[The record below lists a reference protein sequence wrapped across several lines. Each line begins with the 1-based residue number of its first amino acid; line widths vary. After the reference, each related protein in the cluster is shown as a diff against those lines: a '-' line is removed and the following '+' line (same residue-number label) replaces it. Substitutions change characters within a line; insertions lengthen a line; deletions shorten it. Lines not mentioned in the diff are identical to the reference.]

1 MPPSRRR
8 PPPSAGQ
15 APPVRRP
22 RVAGL
27 RNRPAT
33 EPDSGPDTG
42 SDTGPDAAP
51 DTARETTP
59 ERESMS
65 GTLDLEDT
73 EPRDPEADAAAR
85 IAAEPPARN
94 VEDGTDEY
102 EDTGEDTGEDFGD
115 DFDEDQLDEDDAAPA
130 PTPGRRP
137 AGKRRTAGVTRPADL
152 AAAEARTGSARARQ
166 ARVADNPRR
175 RGATQLSVA
184 VVLAVVAVVLAGLA
198 VWFKGESDSLES
210 GDQNSA
216 LTDSAATSEVVGQ
229 LKSAI
234 ETTFS
239 YNYTDLDSTQKA
251 VDSTL
256 TGKARCEYD
265 QLFGQVK
272 QLAPKQKIVMVT
284 AVRDIALV
292 RLDGDRAE
300 ALVFIDQSSTR
311 VDVNNSVA
319 GEAQFAVLAHRDGD
333 HWKITE
339 FNMFDQP
346 LVNGQPAPKC

>member
-1 MPPSRRR
+1 
-8 PPPSAGQ
+8 
-15 APPVRRP
+15 
-22 RVAGL
+22 VAGL
-27 RNRPAT
+27 RNRPAD
-33 EPDSGPDTG
+33 EA
-42 SDTGPDAAP
+42 DA
-51 DTARETTP
+51 P

-65 GTLDLEDT
+65 GTLDVDAPDDTAHDTAHDT
-73 EPRDPEADAAAR
+73 ELPEPAAGG
-85 IAAEPPARN
+85 AEPDVA
-94 VEDGTDEY
+94 ED
-102 EDTGEDTGEDFGD
+102 EDSGGD
-115 DFDEDQLDEDDAAPA
+115 ADGDADGDFDEDQVDADDT
-130 PTPGRRP
+130 PTPARRP

-152 AAAEARTGSARARQ
+152 TAAEAGTKAERAPR
-166 ARVADNPRR
+166 AERAPVDPRR
-175 RGATQLSVA
+175 RRATQLSVA
-184 VVLAVVAVVLAGLA
+184 VVLTVVAIVLAGFA
-198 VWFKGESDSLES
+198 VWFKGEADDLDSA
-210 GDQNSA
+210 DTNSA
-216 LTDSAATSEVVGQ
+216 LTDSGRTSEVVGQ

-251 VDSTL
+251 VDETL

-272 QLAPKQKIVMVT
+272 QQAPKQKIIMVT

-300 ALVFIDQSSTR
+300 GLVFIDQSSTR
-311 VDVNNSVA
+311 ADVNNSVA

-346 LVNGQPAPKC
+346 LVNGKPAPEC

>member
-8 PPPSAGQ
+8 PHPSAGQ

-27 RNRPAT
+27 RNRPA
-33 EPDSGPDTG
+33 DHD
-42 SDTGPDAAP
+42 DRLD
-51 DTARETTP
+51 DQ
-59 ERESMS
+59 ERESLS
-65 GTLDLEDT
+65 GTLDVDAPEPAGPTVVEELDDVDEDLEDDAY
-73 EPRDPEADAAAR
+73 RAGPED
-85 IAAEPPARN
+85 
-94 VEDGTDEY
+94 VDG
-102 EDTGEDTGEDFGD
+102 
-115 DFDEDQLDEDDAAPA
+115 DFDEDQVDADADDADGTPV
-130 PTPGRRP
+130 PTPTRRP

-152 AAAEARTGSARARQ
+152 SAAEAGTKAERAPR
-166 ARVADNPRR
+166 APVDPRR
-175 RGATQLSVA
+175 RAATQLSVA
-184 VVLAVVAVVLAGLA
+184 VVLVVVAVVLAGLA
-198 VWFKGESDSLES
+198 VWFRGEAADLES
-210 GDQNSA
+210 ADHNTA
-216 LTDSAATSEVVGQ
+216 LTDSGTTSEVVGQ
-229 LKSAI
+229 LKSTI

-251 VDSTL
+251 VDQSL

-272 QLAPKQKIVMVT
+272 QQAPKQKIIMVT
-284 AVRDIALV
+284 AVRDVALV

-311 VDVNNSVA
+311 ADVNNSVA
-319 GEAQFAVLAHRDGD
+319 GEAQFSVLAHRDGD

-346 LVNGQPAPKC
+346 LVNGKPAPKC

>member
-8 PPPSAGQ
+8 PPPTAGQ

-27 RNRPAT
+27 RNRSAAT
-33 EPDSGPDTG
+33 REGAPETK
-42 SDTGPDAAP
+42 SDTEQAP
-51 DTARETTP
+51 AP
-59 ERESMS
+59 ESGRESMS
-65 GTLDLEDT
+65 GTPT
-73 EPRDPEADAAAR
+73 TAPSARTRPGTARRRAVRGRPGRRRSGRPRSGRGGPGRRGTGRRGSRDAA
-85 IAAEPPARN
+85 AAEPPP
-94 VEDGTDEY
+94 V
-102 EDTGEDTGEDFGD
+102 
-115 DFDEDQLDEDDAAPA
+115 
-130 PTPGRRP
+130 PGRRP
-137 AGKRRTAGVTRPADL
+137 AGKRRATGTTRPADL
-152 AAAEARTGSARARQ
+152 GEAEAATKGERPRAE
-166 ARVADNPRR
+166 VSPRR

-184 VVLAVVAVVLAGLA
+184 VVLVVVAVVLAGLA
-198 VWFKGESDSLES
+198 VWFRGESTDLES
-210 GDQNSA
+210 ADHNTA
-216 LTDSAATSEVVGQ
+216 LTDSATTSEVLGQ

-234 ETTFS
+234 EQTFS
-239 YNYTDLDSTQKA
+239 YNYTDLGSTQKA
-251 VDSTL
+251 VDDTL

-272 QLAPKQKIVMVT
+272 KLAPKQKIVMVT

-300 ALVFIDQSSTR
+300 ALVFIDQNSTR

-346 LVNGQPAPKC
+346 LVNGQPAPTC

>member
-1 MPPSRRR
+1 
-8 PPPSAGQ
+8 
-15 APPVRRP
+15 
-22 RVAGL
+22 
-27 RNRPAT
+27 
-33 EPDSGPDTG
+33 
-42 SDTGPDAAP
+42 
-51 DTARETTP
+51 
-59 ERESMS
+59 MS
-65 GTLDLEDT
+65 GTLDVEDT

-94 VEDGTDEY
+94 VEDGTDETDEY
-102 EDTGEDTGEDFGD
+102 DDFGD
-115 DFDEDQLDEDDAAPA
+115 DFDEDQVDEDDAAPA

-175 RGATQLSVA
+175 RGATQLSAA
-184 VVLAVVAVVLAGLA
+184 VVLTVVAIVLAGLA
-198 VWFKGESDSLES
+198 IWFKGESDDLES

-216 LTDSAATSEVVGQ
+216 LTDSGRTSEVVGQ

-239 YNYTDLDSTQKA
+239 YNYTDLDSTQKG

>member
-1 MPPSRRR
+1 
-8 PPPSAGQ
+8 
-15 APPVRRP
+15 V
-22 RVAGL
+22 
-27 RNRPAT
+27 
-33 EPDSGPDTG
+33 
-42 SDTGPDAAP
+42 
-51 DTARETTP
+51 
-59 ERESMS
+59 
-65 GTLDLEDT
+65 
-73 EPRDPEADAAAR
+73 
-85 IAAEPPARN
+85 
-94 VEDGTDEY
+94 
-102 EDTGEDTGEDFGD
+102 
-115 DFDEDQLDEDDAAPA
+115 
-130 PTPGRRP
+130 PGRRP
-137 AGKRRTAGVTRPADL
+137 AGKRRATGVTRPADL
-152 AAAEARTGSARARQ
+152 AAAEAGAGGAPARQ
-166 ARVADNPRR
+166 ARTEDNPRR
-175 RGATQLSVA
+175 RGATQLSAA
-184 VVLAVVAVVLAGLA
+184 VVLVVVAVVLAGLA
-198 VWFKGESDSLES
+198 VWFRGESDDLKS
-210 GDQNSA
+210 GDANSA
-216 LTDSAATSEVVGQ
+216 LTDAGRTSEAVSQ

-319 GEAQFAVLAHRDGD
+319 GEAQFAVQAHREGD

-346 LVNGQPAPKC
+346 LVNGKPAPKC